1 MPHSNMFL
9 SGGGSVGNFYC
20 AGIAWILSVGRVG
33 WKFIRAWAIGWHAHR
48 AGMCAGHGAGQRGG
62 GHFLGGG
69 AGDFFLIIQ
78 ESLIFRTGGIT
89 LGMTRYS
96 VMNLTFG

>member
-33 WKFIRAWAIGWHAHR
+33 WKFIRAWAIGWHVHR
-48 AGMCAGHGAGQRGG
+48 AGMSTGLGCAQAMARASVGVDIFLWGERGI
-62 GHFLGGG
+62 
-69 AGDFFLIIQ
+69 FF
-78 ESLIFRTGGIT
+78 S
-89 LGMTRYS
+89 
-96 VMNLTFG
+96 

>member
-1 MPHSNMFL
+1 MDPQRGE
-9 SGGGSVGNFYC
+9 GGVEIYPGVGH
-20 AGIAWILSVGRVG
+20 RV
-33 WKFIRAWAIGWHAHR
+33 ACPQGWHVHR
-48 AGMCAGHGAGQRGG
+48 AGRCAGHGAGQRGG
-62 GHFLGGG
+62 GHFLVGG